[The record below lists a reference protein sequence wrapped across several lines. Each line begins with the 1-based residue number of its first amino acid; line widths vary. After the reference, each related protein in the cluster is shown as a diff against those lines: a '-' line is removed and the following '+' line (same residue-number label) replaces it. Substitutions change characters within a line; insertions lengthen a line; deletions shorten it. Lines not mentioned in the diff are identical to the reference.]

1 LKFKQLA
8 ILGILISII
17 SAVIFSYLNPKEVE
31 GWYLMGS
38 APEKYEIGVVLDE
51 ERNKSVS
58 YLSST
63 KKEIVE
69 EFGTISQSIN
79 AHDYLGNRLKLT
91 ADIKSEKVTEWA
103 GMWMRV
109 DGKEHKVLAFDNM
122 QNRSIN
128 GTNSWTNYSVVLDVP
143 KESISI
149 SYGVLL
155 SGTGTV
161 WVDDLSFKTVD
172 NSVTTTGMDLG
183 NTRPRKPRNNRFK

>member
-1 LKFKQLA
+1 MKFKQLA
-8 ILGILISII
+8 ILGILISIT
-17 SAVIFSYLNPKEVE
+17 STVLFSYLNPKEVE

-58 YLSST
+58 YLSSI

-109 DGKEHKVLAFDNM
+109 DGKDNKVMAFDNM
-122 QNRSIN
+122 QNRSLN
-128 GTNSWTNYSVVLDVP
+128 GSNDWSKYTIVLDVP
-143 KESISI
+143 PESISI
-149 SYGVLL
+149 SYGVLVV
-155 SGTGTV
+155 GTGTV
-161 WVDDLSFKTVD
+161 WIDAVEFK
-172 NSVTTTGMDLG
+172 SVEDSEATTGMDLS
-183 NTRPRKPRNNRFK
+183 NSP